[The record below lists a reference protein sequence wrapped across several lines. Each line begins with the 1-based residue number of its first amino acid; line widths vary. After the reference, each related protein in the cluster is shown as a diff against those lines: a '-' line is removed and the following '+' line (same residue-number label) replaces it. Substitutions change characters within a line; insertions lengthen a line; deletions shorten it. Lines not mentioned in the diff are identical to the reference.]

1 VVTALDSNWS
11 PAKEFPAS
19 TLMRLSVVDGAPV
32 CVDGNDF
39 YFLDANN
46 VTWTKRSFPPVVE
59 IPNAQPQFDP
69 LGPRLVLH
77 DGDADFGNVRYGR
90 FQARIVCCSL
100 NRGLGFSKLFDR
112 ELTFGTNDFF
122 GTNLAATCTLAFP
135 PKWKPLFP
143 RQVVLEEGRLGGSLI
158 LENEVYVAYS
168 VGCSSRYGP
177 TFVNGTGPNQSGF
190 FHGSPDGSR
199 WTKVKLLDLGTSFP
213 SVFATS
219 NHIYFLA
226 APLRGLE
233 DNLQVGLRSV
243 RVPRAGNAQPVAEIV
258 APNYYPVT
266 GPPAVV
272 ARAEA
277 IHIAWLDHRRERDHP
292 IRSMLTDTPSLEGNW
307 EVYYRNRKDLDS
319 VWTKEILLS
328 KGLDF
333 TFDPQI
339 AVEGN
344 NIVVVF
350 SGYKRDGNRAV
361 ARLHPSDI
369 FVTSSRDGGKI
380 WRPLTRATDNAKA
393 GVCSN
398 RPKVALHNGYLHLFY
413 ETAALMYQ
421 RRPFPEE

>member
-1 VVTALDSNWS
+1 MPALDSKWS

-19 TLMRLSVVDGAPV
+19 TLMRLSMLNGAPA

-46 VTWTKRSFPPVVE
+46 VTWTKRTFLPAVE
-59 IPNAQPQFDP
+59 IPNAWPQFDP
-69 LGPRLVLH
+69 LSPRLVLH
-77 DGDADFGNVRYGR
+77 DGDADFGNVRNGQ
-90 FQARIVCCSL
+90 FHARIVCCSV

-112 ELTFGTNDFF
+112 ELAFGTNDFF
-122 GTNLAATCTLAFP
+122 GTNLAVTCSRTFP

-168 VGCSSRYGP
+168 VGCGSRYGP
-177 TFVNGTGPNQSGF
+177 TSVGATGPNQSGLL
-190 FHGSPDGSR
+190 HGSPDGSR
-199 WTKVKLLDLGTSFP
+199 WTKVKLLDIGTIFSD
-213 SVFATS
+213 VFATS
-219 NHIYFLA
+219 NHIYFVA

-233 DNLQVGLRSV
+233 DNLKPGLQSV
-243 RVPRAGNAQPVAEIV
+243 RIPRAGNAQPVAEIV
-258 APNYYPVT
+258 APTYSSGV

-272 ARAEA
+272 ARAEV
-277 IHIAWLDHRRERDHP
+277 IHIAWPDQRHERQHP

-307 EVYYRNRKDLDS
+307 EIYYRSRKDSDS
-319 VWTKEILLS
+319 AWTKEILLS

-333 TFDPQI
+333 AFDPQM
-339 AVEGN
+339 AVEGD

-350 SGYKRDGNRAV
+350 GGYKKDGSRAV

-369 FVTSSRDGGKI
+369 FVTSSRDGGKT
-380 WRPLTRATDNAKA
+380 WRPPTRVTDNAKA

-398 RPKVALHNGYLHLFY
+398 RPKVALHNGYIHLFY
-413 ETAALMYQ
+413 EAAALMYQ
-421 RRPFPEE
+421 RRAFPEE